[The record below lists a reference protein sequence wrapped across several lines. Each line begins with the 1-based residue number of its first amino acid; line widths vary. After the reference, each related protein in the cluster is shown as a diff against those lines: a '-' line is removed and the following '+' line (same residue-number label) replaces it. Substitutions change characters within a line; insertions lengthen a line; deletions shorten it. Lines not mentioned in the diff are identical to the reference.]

1 MLAACTDRRISP
13 YNEPTLYPCSAT
25 RADAGAL
32 EIHGTAHNVN
42 PSEMLN
48 ISEATMHHDLDWLK
62 THGFLEHVH
71 NRWAIP
77 TRQGAWEFTRCL

>member
-1 MLAACTDRRISP
+1 
-13 YNEPTLYPCSAT
+13 
-25 RADAGAL
+25 
-32 EIHGTAHNVN
+32 
-42 PSEMLN
+42 MLN

-71 NRWAIP
+71 NRWAVP